1 MLSSPQCSR
10 GVYPQVDRVADL
22 VGNTP
27 LVQLQRS
34 GNGRVWAK
42 LEGLSA
48 GGSFFDRVAQPIFR
62 RQPQGEGQLLVCGA
76 SNFAYSLAS
85 LSRRRG
91 TRVRVIVRRDESQR
105 LVRLL
110 DRVGADLERVPDET
124 VANQRRDD
132 LIAEGWTEAHSH
144 DPVAQALAWDQLL
157 REIADSGLSVG
168 RIVTFDSGLPYAE
181 LELIVREVFG
191 PSTDL
196 TTLATDHE
204 QERTLS
210 GELCSRRTQIGHREG
225 FLVGPLGAE
234 VIDRAVSE
242 ALTDHRLTVAVLP
255 DSGHR
260 YLGWW

>member
-1 MLSSPQCSR
+1 MLSSHQASR
-10 GVYPQVDRVADL
+10 GVFPQVDRVADL

-34 GNGRVWAK
+34 GDGRVWVK

-62 RQPQGEGQLLVCGA
+62 RYAQGEGEIVVRGA
-76 SNFAYSLAS
+76 TNFAYSMVA

-91 TRVRVIVRRDESQR
+91 TRVRVVVHRGESQR
-105 LVRLL
+105 LVKLL
-110 DRVGADLERVPDET
+110 DRVGANLERVPDAAAAE
-124 VANQRRDD
+124 QRIGD
-132 LIAEGWTEAHSH
+132 LIAEGWVEARL
-144 DPVAQALAWDQLL
+144 DDRPAQIQAWTLLL
-157 REIADSGLSVG
+157 RELAAMPVPMQRL
-168 RIVTFDSGLPYAE
+168 VTFDSGIAADELMRLMSSELGHNAE
-181 LELIVREVFG
+181 LTVLPWDG
-191 PSTDL
+191 
-196 TTLATDHE
+196 E

-210 GELCSRRTQIGHREG
+210 GEICSRRTQTGHREG

-234 VIDRAVSE
+234 IIDRAVSE